1 METLPSKRKTPVW
14 LSEKT
19 AKDESKSGV
28 KVTNTQCTKKAVR
41 KGRWRSVNEFR
52 IAIETNCG
60 AVAVYGHSAD
70 TGAAAAGITYM
81 PDVTAEMSDASYWAK
96 LYDNADEIILNQ
108 EEIKAFNKDTYA
120 ASGNMVMD
128 LARILPR

>member
-1 METLPSKRKTPVW
+1 
-14 LSEKT
+14 
-19 AKDESKSGV
+19 
-28 KVTNTQCTKKAVR
+28 
-41 KGRWRSVNEFR
+41 
-52 IAIETNCG
+52 
-60 AVAVYGHSAD
+60 
-70 TGAAAAGITYM
+70 M